1 MYLIQ
6 GSMSGTLA
14 TLPSTLPS
22 AMYEQAGGRTP
33 TASVI
38 SHSTGNSG
46 PVSPTLSGFQ
56 TVAAPIAA
64 QYTGQSLK
72 PQITGQALNTKPA
85 VPSRLS
91 TAPITAFGASAFPAA
106 QTWDVTPEEKTNSD
120 RFFDGLDTQKR
131 GYIEGDIAVQ
141 FLLQSKLSGEI
152 LAQVWYVF
160 QQNLY
165 YSCAE

>member
-6 GSMSGTLA
+6 GSMSGSIATLPA
-14 TLPSTLPS
+14 TLPSTL
-22 AMYEQAGGRTP
+22 YEQAGGRTP

-56 TVAAPIAA
+56 PVAAPIAA

-85 VPSRLS
+85 IPSRLS

-106 QTWDVTPEEKTNSD
+106 QAQAWDVTPEEKANSD

-131 GYIEGDIAVQ
+131 GFIEGDTAVQ
-141 FLLQSKLSGEI
+141 FLLQSKLSGDI
-152 LAQVWYVF
+152 LAQVWYVS
-160 QQNLY
+160 QLTLY
-165 YSCAE
+165 